1 VKPEPLPPPTPDLAS
16 AILGGWWLRSRLDHD
31 DSGNQHV
38 CPILGAEPLGFLA
51 FTERRFSAQFMRR
64 GREVETVAG
73 RDALRE
79 PAEPRTA
86 ANNTGAVGGYDAY
99 FGTYDLDAARGTVV
113 VTLEAAL
120 TPANIGKTF
129 MREVRVVDDRLIIRL
144 TTNAADGTPITRTLT
159 FERLV

>member
-1 VKPEPLPPPTPDLAS
+1 MNPETLPPPTSDLAS

-31 DSGNQHV
+31 ESGNRHV

-64 GREVETVAG
+64 GREAETVPG
-73 RDALRE
+73 RDAPRE

-99 FGTYDLDAARGTVV
+99 FGTYDLDTARGTVA

-129 MREVRVVDDRLIIRL
+129 LREVRVVGDRLIIRL

-159 FERLV
+159 FERLA

>member
-1 VKPEPLPPPTPDLAS
+1 
-16 AILGGWWLRSRLDHD
+16 
-31 DSGNQHV
+31 
-38 CPILGAEPLGFLA
+38 
-51 FTERRFSAQFMRR
+51 M
-64 GREVETVAG
+64 ETVAG

-79 PAEPRTA
+79 RAEPRTA

-99 FGTYDLDAARGTVV
+99 FGTYDLDPARGTVA

>member
-1 VKPEPLPPPTPDLAS
+1 
-16 AILGGWWLRSRLDHD
+16 LDHD

-38 CPILGAEPLGFLA
+38 CPILGSEPLGFLA

-64 GREVETVAG
+64 GRDVEPA
-73 RDALRE
+73 AMRE
-79 PAEPRTA
+79 PAREPTESKTA

-99 FGTYDLDAARGTVV
+99 FGAYDLDATRGTVA

-120 TPANIGKTF
+120 TPSNIGKTF
-129 MREVRVVDDRLIIRL
+129 MREVRVVGDRLIIRL

-159 FERLV
+159 FERLR

>member
-1 VKPEPLPPPTPDLAS
+1 MKPEPLPPPTPDLAS

-38 CPILGAEPLGFLA
+38 CPLLGAEPLGFLT
-51 FTERRFSAQFMRR
+51 FMERHFSAQFMRR
-64 GREVETVAG
+64 GREVEASAVRDTV
-73 RDALRE
+73 RE
-79 PAEPRTA
+79 PEEPRAA

-99 FGTYDLDAARGTVV
+99 FGTYDLDAARGTVA

-129 MREVRVVDDRLIIRL
+129 MRDVRVVAGRLVIRL

-159 FERLV
+159 FERLR